1 MWKMQLLDENHLLV
15 KYAGEDVVTLK
26 ASEPNLQS
34 SFFVVYNIF
43 RAEVLAVYEN
53 TSEGLLQLFEN
64 FCDLFRNAKLHSE
77 SQFTC
82 SPSNN
87 IYAR

>member
-1 MWKMQLLDENHLLV
+1 MQLLDENHLLV

>member
-1 MWKMQLLDENHLLV
+1 MQLLDEHHLLI
-15 KYAGEDVVTLK
+15 KYAGEEVVTLK
-26 ASEPNLQS
+26 SVEPNAQP

-43 RAEVLAVYEN
+43 KAEILAIYEN
-53 TSEGLLQLFEN
+53 TSEELLHLFEN
-64 FCDLFRNAKLHSE
+64 FCDHFRNAKLFSE

-87 IYAR
+87 VYAR

>member
-15 KYAGEDVVTLK
+15 KYSGEDVVTLQ
-26 ASEPNLQS
+26 ASEPNSQS

-43 RAEVLAVYEN
+43 NAEVLAVYEN
-53 TSEGLLQLFEN
+53 TSEELLQLFEH